1 MKGMTPIVK
10 KVTQIVAGLIFL
22 YGIYIILH
30 GHLSPGGGFAGGT
43 IITGAFVLLVLAFG
57 SDILGLQT
65 KEAKSSLLE
74 ALGILLFILTAIG
87 ALILCTIIGI
97 TPIFF
102 KNFLAK
108 GVAGQILSAGFIPL
122 LNIFIGMEVGGALVT
137 IFLAFVIK
145 SEEEKLR

>member
-10 KVTQIVAGLIFL
+10 KVTQIVVGLIFL

-30 GHLSPGGGFAGGT
+30 GHLTPGGGFAGGT
-43 IITGAFVLLVLAFG
+43 IITGAFVLLVLAYG
-57 SDILGLQT
+57 TDVLGLKS
-65 KEAKSSLLE
+65 KEARSSLFE

-87 ALILCTIIGI
+87 AILLCPLLKIS
-97 TPIFF
+97 PVLF

-108 GVAGQILSAGFIPL
+108 GIPGEIISAGIIPF
-122 LNIFIGMEVGGALVT
+122 LNIFVGIEVAGALFT

-145 SEEEKLR
+145 SEEEKS